1 MNYITGP
8 DFPTGG
14 LVVNKSELPDIY
26 ESGTG
31 KIKLRGK
38 VEFEPAAKKGDKD
51 KLVVTEI
58 PYTMIG
64 AGIGKFISD
73 VVDLIETKKTQDIT
87 DISNESSKEGIRIV
101 LELKKNVDV
110 EKLINM
116 LYKKTK
122 LENSFGVNML
132 AIVDGRPETL
142 GLKQIIKHHIDFQFE
157 LATRKYTTLLNKELE
172 NKEIKEGLI
181 RACNIIDL
189 IIEILRGSRNLKM
202 AKECLISGNVE
213 GISFKS
219 EKSKKDAAK
228 LHFTERQASAI
239 LELRL
244 YKLIGLE
251 ILALE
256 KEYEETLARIA
267 EYEDILN
274 SRRTMVKVIKKDL
287 DNIKKEYAL
296 PRRTVVEDAEEAVFE
311 EQKMVEQEVVFLM
324 DRFGYAKTID
334 TAAYERNKEAAHAEN
349 KYVFNCMNTD
359 KICIFTDNGNLHQI
373 KVKDI
378 PFVKFRDKGTPI
390 DNLGNY
396 SSAGEEII
404 FLCCSSLLAGRK
416 LLFTT
421 KKAMMKLVDGAEF
434 DVSKRTVAATKLS
447 ENDLITSIEI
457 ISAVN
462 TQNVVL
468 QTENGY
474 FLKFMLEEIPEKNK
488 SAVGVRG
495 MKIDD
500 KDAVDEVYLIPEDA
514 DISIQY
520 KDKDIS
526 LKKLKL
532 SKRDAK
538 GQKR

>member
-1 MNYITGP
+1 
-8 DFPTGG
+8 
-14 LVVNKSELPDIY
+14 
-26 ESGTG
+26 
-31 KIKLRGK
+31 
-38 VEFEPAAKKGDKD
+38 
-51 KLVVTEI
+51 
-58 PYTMIG
+58 
-64 AGIGKFISD
+64 
-73 VVDLIETKKTQDIT
+73 
-87 DISNESSKEGIRIV
+87 
-101 LELKKNVDV
+101 
-110 EKLINM
+110 
-116 LYKKTK
+116 
-122 LENSFGVNML
+122 
-132 AIVDGRPETL
+132 
-142 GLKQIIKHHIDFQFE
+142 
-157 LATRKYTTLLNKELE
+157 
-172 NKEIKEGLI
+172 
-181 RACNIIDL
+181 
-189 IIEILRGSRNLKM
+189 
-202 AKECLISGNVE
+202 
-213 GISFKS
+213 
-219 EKSKKDAAK
+219 
-228 LHFTERQASAI
+228 
-239 LELRL
+239 
-244 YKLIGLE
+244 
-251 ILALE
+251 
-256 KEYEETLARIA
+256 
-267 EYEDILN
+267 
-274 SRRTMVKVIKKDL
+274 
-287 DNIKKEYAL
+287 
-296 PRRTVVEDAEEAVFE
+296 
-311 EQKMVEQEVVFLM
+311 MVEQEVVFLM

-474 FLKFMLEEIPEKNK
+474 FLKFMLEEIPEKKK